1 MDLAAFRAVPLGFL
15 PRLQQL
21 LEVLNQLRQFGLTP
35 ADRVVDP
42 RPAVLAACAVL
53 SLVVAP
59 ERPTGAVIACG
70 RYAVIACGWY
80 KRRGQIVDDL
90 FGPLRDPCR
99 YRLSRHP
106 RWYRPAFQPD
116 LGRSLAIRRTCGAH
130 FQHDAMQEAG
140 HGQPKRGNE

>member
-1 MDLAAFRAVPLGFL
+1 MADPKRPDLAAFRAVPLGFL

-59 ERPTGAVIACG
+59 ERATGAE
-70 RYAVIACGWY
+70 IACGWY
-80 KRRGQIVDDL
+80 KRGGQIVDDL

-106 RWYRPAFQPD
+106 RWYRPPFQPD

-130 FQHDAMQEAG
+130 IQHDAIQETG
-140 HGQPKRGNE
+140 HGQPKRG